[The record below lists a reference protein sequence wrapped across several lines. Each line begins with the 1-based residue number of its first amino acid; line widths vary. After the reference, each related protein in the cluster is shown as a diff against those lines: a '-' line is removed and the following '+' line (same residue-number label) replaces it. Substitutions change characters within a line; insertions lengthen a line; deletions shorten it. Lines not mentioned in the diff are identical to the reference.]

1 MTSWN
6 AKDIYC
12 PKCGAAPG
20 ADCRDLAQGNSTN
33 NGPHWYRHAAARAIA
48 RIKNSD
54 TWQQGEANQ

>member
-33 NGPHWYRHAAARAIA
+33 NGPHWYRHANETATTSSRLPL
-48 RIKNSD
+48 RRLR
-54 TWQQGEANQ
+54 